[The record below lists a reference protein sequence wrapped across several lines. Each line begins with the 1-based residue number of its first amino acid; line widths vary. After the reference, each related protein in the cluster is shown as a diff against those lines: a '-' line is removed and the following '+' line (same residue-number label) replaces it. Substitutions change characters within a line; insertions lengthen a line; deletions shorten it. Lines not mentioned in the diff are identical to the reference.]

1 MLNKI
6 MYTIANIL
14 MVVEAVAFTF
24 LVWAW
29 RDAKRKQR
37 EAVRENP
44 PFARE
49 LMPMGAVTYAIAC
62 SHCKNRGPK
71 GNDKAAADRCH
82 RCRCEIESGFEVDPA
97 TFMEWIP
104 VTERLPES
112 GVHVLLCCEI
122 RSNGAVYKKYVCDGY
137 YAKRYTEQTW
147 NNSGDIACE
156 YREEDDEYYLLE
168 GWYEV
173 IKNWDDY
180 NSIVIGDF
188 VTHWMPLPEP
198 PKEVE

>member
-1 MLNKI
+1 MRENLIELIIEGNIRAFGKSESFAEVI
-6 MYTIANIL
+6 ADHLIANG
-14 MVVEAVAFTF
+14 VTF
-24 LVWAW
+24 
-29 RDAKRKQR
+29 
-37 EAVRENP
+37 
-44 PFARE
+44 
-49 LMPMGAVTYAIAC
+49 
-62 SHCKNRGPK
+62 
-71 GNDKAAADRCH
+71 
-82 RCRCEIESGFEVDPA
+82 A
-97 TFMEWIP
+97 TDNNVGSRWIP

-188 VTHWMPLPEP
+188 ITHWMPLPEA

>member
-1 MLNKI
+1 MTDREKLTELLMNLPQVNHFEAALHGMK
-6 MYTIANIL
+6 YVFQCAADYLIANGVTVKKERYL
-14 MVVEAVAFTF
+14 LKENGD
-24 LVWAW
+24 LV
-29 RDAKRKQR
+29 
-37 EAVRENP
+37 P
-44 PFARE
+44 
-49 LMPMGAVTYAIAC
+49 L
-62 SHCKNRGPK
+62 
-71 GNDKAAADRCH
+71 DR
-82 RCRCEIESGFEVDPA
+82 V
-97 TFMEWIP
+97 WIP

>member
-6 MYTIANIL
+6 IYTIANIL
-14 MVVEAVAFTF
+14 MVVEAAAFAF

-37 EAVRENP
+37 EAVLDNP
-44 PFARE
+44 PFARQ

-97 TFMEWIP
+97 TFKEWIP
-104 VTERLPES
+104 VIDRLPEKF
-112 GVHVLLCCEI
+112 GEHIVMI
-122 RSNGAVYKKYVCDGY
+122 KG
-137 YAKRYTEQTW
+137 
-147 NNSGDIACE
+147 ACE
-156 YREEDDEYYLLE
+156 ATTLWFDCWNEYWYQPEIE
-168 GWYEV
+168 GGDGSRYE
-173 IKNWDDY
+173 
-180 NSIVIGDF
+180 
-188 VTHWMPLPEP
+188 VTHWMPLPKP

>member
-1 MLNKI
+1 MANKLKKLMKPI
-6 MYTIANIL
+6 LKQKCSEAYQEGYKKGMYIG
-14 MVVEAVAFTF
+14 F
-24 LVWAW
+24 
-29 RDAKRKQR
+29 KQKKLAY
-37 EAVRENP
+37 ESEIDCLKKIQ
-44 PFARE
+44 FALHRS
-49 LMPMGAVTYAIAC
+49 V
-62 SHCKNRGPK
+62 PK
-71 GNDKAAADRCH
+71 
-82 RCRCEIESGFEVDPA
+82 
-97 TFMEWIP
+97 WIP
-104 VTERLPES
+104 VTERLPDS

-122 RSNGAVYKKYVCDGY
+122 RSGGKVYKRYVCDGY

-188 VTHWMPLPEP
+188 VTHWMPMPEP
-198 PKEVE
+198 PKEDEEDGN

>member
-1 MLNKI
+1 MKGKELLEQSKK
-6 MYTIANIL
+6 
-14 MVVEAVAFTF
+14 AVKADSRR
-24 LVWAW
+24 WQSQAM
-29 RDAKRKQR
+29 QR
-37 EAVRENP
+37 EILKMLKMVSVEVVKTREQ
-44 PFARE
+44 
-49 LMPMGAVTYAIAC
+49 M
-62 SHCKNRGPK
+62 K
-71 GNDKAAADRCH
+71 
-82 RCRCEIESGFEVDPA
+82 EIR
-97 TFMEWIP
+97 WIP

-122 RSNGAVYKKYVCDGY
+122 RSAGVVYKRYVCDGY

>member
-1 MLNKI
+1 MTDRERLLEILNKPI
-6 MYTIANIL
+6 FPHENVDPL
-14 MVVEAVAFTF
+14 EAVADYLLDNGVTF
-24 LVWAW
+24 
-29 RDAKRKQR
+29 AKDTN
-37 EAVRENP
+37 VP
-44 PFARE
+44 
-49 LMPMGAVTYAIAC
+49 
-62 SHCKNRGPK
+62 S
-71 GNDKAAADRCH
+71 
-82 RCRCEIESGFEVDPA
+82 
-97 TFMEWIP
+97 WIP

-122 RSNGAVYKKYVCDGY
+122 RSGGTVYKRYICDGY

-188 VTHWMPLPEP
+188 VTHWMPLPES
-198 PKEVE
+198 PKENGHE

>member
-1 MLNKI
+1 MADYMEFPKDWKKFLADYSFRDHKEF
-6 MYTIANIL
+6 YTNGSRLIATFR
-14 MVVEAVAFTF
+14 VEQMMEHY
-24 LVWAW
+24 L
-29 RDAKRKQR
+29 RK
-37 EAVRENP
+37 
-44 PFARE
+44 
-49 LMPMGAVTYAIAC
+49 AVTDNNVG
-62 SHCKNRGPK
+62 SK
-71 GNDKAAADRCH
+71 
-82 RCRCEIESGFEVDPA
+82 
-97 TFMEWIP
+97 WIP
-104 VTERLPES
+104 VTERLPGS

-173 IKNWDDY
+173 VKNWDDY

-198 PKEVE
+198 PKEE